1 MKTTQT
7 PIQDTLDRLA
17 KLDDQMS
24 RGLIRKYDMDTQRL
38 IALADLVAAMKAED
52 EDPYAFNQPW

>member
-17 KLDDQMS
+17 KLDDQLS
-24 RGLIRKYDMDTQRL
+24 RGLVRQYDVDVQRL
-38 IALADLVAAMKAED
+38 VALADLVSVVTAK
-52 EDPYAFNQPW
+52 DPYAFNQPW

>member
-38 IALADLVAAMKAED
+38 IALADLVAAIKAED

>member
-38 IALADLVAAMKAED
+38 IALADLVAAIEAMD

>member
-1 MKTTQT
+1 MKTTT

-24 RGLIRKYDMDTQRL
+24 RGFIRKYDMDTQRL
-38 IALADLVAAMKAED
+38 IALADLVAAIEAKD

>member
-1 MKTTQT
+1 MKTTT

-38 IALADLVAAMKAED
+38 IALADLVAAIEAKD

>member
-38 IALADLVAAMKAED
+38 IALADLVAAIEAKD

>member
-1 MKTTQT
+1 MKTTT

-17 KLDDQMS
+17 KLDDQMA

-38 IALADLVAAMKAED
+38 IALVDLLIATS
-52 EDPYAFNQPW
+52 DPE